1 MTTVREASLRH
12 TCCFALPFFRKV
24 MGDSKN
30 NSGNT
35 ESSATL
41 GQVQAAPSELSRHCA
56 YTEIVAPVFKIPNSR
71 LKMKEP
77 EVGVMWMRGFRSRF
91 IKTIGCF
98 SSGELVWATHFI
110 RNARLKQRAIRAKTR
125 RWKRERK
132 TEKAVEQ
139 FGSGVCFFYSSTL
152 LHSGTDKPVF
162 PVSL

>member
-12 TCCFALPFFRKV
+12 TCCFALPFLRKV

-71 LKMKEP
+71 LKMKQP
-77 EVGVMWMRGFRSRF
+77 EVGVM
-91 IKTIGCF
+91 
-98 SSGELVWATHFI
+98 
-110 RNARLKQRAIRAKTR
+110 
-125 RWKRERK
+125 
-132 TEKAVEQ
+132 
-139 FGSGVCFFYSSTL
+139 
-152 LHSGTDKPVF
+152 
-162 PVSL
+162 